1 MSGPRQVVVLGASG
15 FIGSAVVRALAD
27 AGTPGV
33 RVRAVSRR
41 PVRLPD
47 RLAGRVEVVAADLT
61 EPGALARAV
70 AGADAVLPF
79 TARIRGASGWRL
91 SEDDTEAERVN
102 VGLIRDLVAVLGG
115 RPSGSTRRP
124 PVVVFPGSNTQ
135 VGRVGVERIDGS
147 EPDRPEGV
155 YDRQKH
161 AAESLL
167 KEASAAGLARA
178 VSLRLPPVYGPPAP
192 TAEDRGVV
200 STMIR
205 RALAG
210 EPLTMWHDGTVRRD
224 LLYVDDAAR
233 AFAAALAHA
242 DALDGRHFLIGT
254 GRAQPLGEVF
264 RAVARAV
271 SRCTGADPVPVV
283 SVTPP
288 PHADPTDFRSLEVD
302 PSSFVTATGWRAL
315 TPLDEALD
323 RTVTAVAAAR
333 AGAGAEAG
341 AGAGAEA
348 GAEAGH
354 R

>member
-1 MSGPRQVVVLGASG
+1 MSEPQQVVVLGASG

-27 AGTPGV
+27 TPGV

-41 PVRLPD
+41 PVRLSD
-47 RLAGRVEVVAADLT
+47 RLAVRVEVVTADLT
-61 EPGALARAV
+61 EPGVLARAV

-102 VGLIRDLVAVLGG
+102 VGLIRDLVAALAD
-115 RPSGSTRRP
+115 RPSGSVHHPRP

-135 VGRVGVERIDGS
+135 VGRVAVERIDGS

-167 KEASAAGLARA
+167 KKAAAAGLLRA

-233 AFAAALAHA
+233 AFTAALAHA
-242 DALDGRHFLIGT
+242 DALDGRHYLIGT
-254 GRAQPLGEVF
+254 GRARPLGEVF
-264 RAVARAV
+264 RAVAQAV

-283 SVTPP
+283 SVVPP
-288 PHADPTDFRSLEVD
+288 AHADATDFRSLEVD
-302 PSSFVTATGWRAL
+302 PSAFETATGWRAL
-315 TPLDEALD
+315 TPLDEALH
-323 RTVTAVAAAR
+323 RTVTAVAATRPGSPATAGR
-333 AGAGAEAG
+333 A
-341 AGAGAEA
+341 
-348 GAEAGH
+348 
-354 R
+354 

>member
-1 MSGPRQVVVLGASG
+1 MSAPQQVVVLGASG
-15 FIGSAVVRALAD
+15 FIGSAVVRTLAD
-27 AGTPGV
+27 TPGV

-102 VGLIRDLVAVLGG
+102 VGLIRDLVAVLAD
-115 RPSGSTRRP
+115 RPSDSDSDSTRRP

-135 VGRVGVERIDGS
+135 VGRVAVERIDGS

-167 KEASAAGLARA
+167 KEAAEAGLARA

-242 DALDGRHFLIGT
+242 DALNGRHYLIGT

-271 SRCTGADPVPVV
+271 SRSTGADPVPVV
-283 SVTPP
+283 SVAPP
-288 PHADPTDFRSLEVD
+288 PHADATDFRSLEVD
-302 PSSFVTATGWRAL
+302 PSAFATTTGWQAR
-315 TPLDEALD
+315 TPLDEALE
-323 RTVTAVAAAR
+323 RTVAAVAAGG
-333 AGAGAEAG
+333 GAGG
-341 AGAGAEA
+341 
-348 GAEAGH
+348 
-354 R
+354 

>member
-1 MSGPRQVVVLGASG
+1 MSEPQQVVVLGASG

-27 AGTPGV
+27 TPGV

-41 PVRLPD
+41 PVPLPD
-47 RLAGRVEVVAADLT
+47 RLAVRVEVVTADLT

-102 VGLIRDLVAVLGG
+102 VGLIRDLVAALAD
-115 RPSGSTRRP
+115 RPSRSVHRP

-135 VGRVGVERIDGS
+135 VGRVAVERIDGS

-155 YDRQKH
+155 YDRHKH

-167 KEASAAGLARA
+167 KEAAAAGLVRA

-210 EPLTMWHDGTVRRD
+210 EPLTMWHDGTIRRD

-233 AFAAALAHA
+233 AFTAALAHA
-242 DALDGRHFLIGT
+242 DALNGRHCLIGT
-254 GRAQPLGEVF
+254 GRARPLGEVF

-283 SVTPP
+283 SVDPP
-288 PHADPTDFRSLEVD
+288 AHADATDFRSLEVD
-302 PSSFVTATGWRAL
+302 PSVFETATGWRAL
-315 TPLDEALD
+315 TPLDEALH
-323 RTVTAVAAAR
+323 RTVTAVAATPPGSPAPAGR
-333 AGAGAEAG
+333 A
-341 AGAGAEA
+341 
-348 GAEAGH
+348 
-354 R
+354 